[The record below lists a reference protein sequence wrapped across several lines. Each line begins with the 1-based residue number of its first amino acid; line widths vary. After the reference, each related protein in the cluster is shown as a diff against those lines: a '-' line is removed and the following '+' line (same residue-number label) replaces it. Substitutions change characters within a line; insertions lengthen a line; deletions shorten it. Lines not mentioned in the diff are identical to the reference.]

1 MRDEYD
7 FSEAKPVPE
16 TPVLAE
22 HQARNKGKTRITMYI
37 DSDVLDAFRAEA
49 DAAGQGYQTMVNA
62 ALREYLE
69 RKQGVDLESILR
81 RVIREELRAQ
91 TFRAQT

>member
-7 FSEAKPVPE
+7 FSKAKPVHE
-16 TPVLAE
+16 TPALAK

-37 DSDVLDAFRAEA
+37 DNDVLDAFRAEA

-91 TFRAQT
+91 T

>member
-7 FSEAKPVPE
+7 FSDAKSVGE
-16 TPVLAE
+16 TAALAKV
-22 HQARNKGKTRITMYI
+22 QGRNKGKTRITMYV
-37 DSDVLDAFRAEA
+37 DNDVLDAFRAEA

-91 TFRAQT
+91 T